1 MLIYRR
7 VYIYNQ
13 QKYMVN
19 GAMEVI
25 LKYIFIHIYIYI
37 MFGYS
42 FYIYIYDNHTFYF
55 QNHSRNVI
63 GQQKYIAEIL

>member
-1 MLIYRR
+1 
-7 VYIYNQ
+7 
-13 QKYMVN
+13 MVN

-25 LKYIFIHIYIYI
+25 LKYIFIHIYIYIYI

-55 QNHSRNVI
+55 QNNSRNVI

>member
-25 LKYIFIHIYIYI
+25 LKYIFIHIYIYTLCLVI
-37 MFGYS
+37 HF
-42 FYIYIYDNHTFYF
+42 IYIYMIIIHFTFKTI
-55 QNHSRNVI
+55 V
-63 GQQKYIAEIL
+63 EML